1 MIDAKLKNML
11 VCPADKAP
19 LREDTKNQCLI
30 CTCCGAKYPVKDGV
44 PIMRTDPK

>member
-19 LREDTKNQCLI
+19 LREDAKNQCLI
-30 CTCCGAKYPVKDGV
+30 CTHCGIKYPVRNGI
-44 PIMRTDPK
+44 PIMHPPSK